1 MAKYTIEL
9 GRLLESHFNIGLK
22 DYPIFDEN
30 YRQTL
35 NEKIINHYYFREIGM
50 ETAEL
55 FKRYLNMTMCEIMPY
70 YNQLYKSEL
79 LEFNPFYNV
88 DKTIDYNRTG
98 NITTENTGENSETF
112 TGNIVGKSTTNATTN
127 ATTTESTDTT
137 TNTTDHAE
145 SEGKTTDKT
154 KTVGSDTPQG
164 FLSIN
169 SINNNTYASNAAIS
183 EGEHVKEYETT
194 DGTGTTT
201 AHSETESKTESK
213 TESETESETDT
224 NNKNIGTSKNNGKTN
239 NLENY
244 VSHVLG
250 KSEGETYSEMLIKFR
265 ETFLNIDLMV
275 IDELKTCFMMIY

>member
-9 GRLLESHFNIGLK
+9 GRLLESHFDIGLK

-35 NEKIINHYYFREIGM
+35 NKKIISHYYFREIGM

-55 FKRYLNMTMCEIMPY
+55 FKRYLNMTMREIMPY

-88 DKTIDYNRTG
+88 NKTIDYNRTG
-98 NITTENTGENSETF
+98 NITTENKGENSDTF
-112 TGNIVGKSTTNATTN
+112 TGNIVGKSTTNTTTN
-127 ATTTESTDTT
+127 AT

-145 SEGKTTDKT
+145 SEGKTIDKT

-169 SINNNTYASNAAIS
+169 SINNDTYASNAAIS

-194 DGTGTTT
+194 DGTGATTS
-201 AHSETESKTESK
+201 HSESESETESK
-213 TESETESETDT
+213 TDT

-239 NLENY
+239 NIENY